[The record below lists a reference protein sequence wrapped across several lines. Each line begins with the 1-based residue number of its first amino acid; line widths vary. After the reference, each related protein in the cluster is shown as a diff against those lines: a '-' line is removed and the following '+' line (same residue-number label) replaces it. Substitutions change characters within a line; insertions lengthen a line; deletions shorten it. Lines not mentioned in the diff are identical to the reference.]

1 MPNVAGL
8 LGLVLKLDKPKRT
21 FFAIETEVY
30 TSVGILGSITVLSSL
45 AFGKL
50 RNLLGC

>member
-21 FFAIETEVY
+21 FFAIETE
-30 TSVGILGSITVLSSL
+30 TFID
-45 AFGKL
+45 
-50 RNLLGC
+50 